1 MQHKQIPQ
9 LQIAHDSWS
18 HINSQNGTGI
28 KYSGGNRRFGRI
40 GGNDS
45 SIPCVYNN
53 GSFNGS
59 LDVSFIR

>member
-9 LQIAHDSWS
+9 LQIAHVNWS
-18 HINSQNGTGI
+18 HMNSQNGTGI
-28 KYSGGNRRFGRI
+28 KYSGGSRLFGRI

-53 GSFNGS
+53 GSFNNSFNGS
-59 LDVSFIR
+59 LI

>member
-9 LQIAHDSWS
+9 LQIPQHIWS
-18 HINSQNGTGI
+18 HMNSQNGTGI
-28 KYSGGNRRFGRI
+28 KYSGGSRRLGRI

-53 GSFNGS
+53 GSCNGS
-59 LDVSFIR
+59 SIR